1 MLDLDYIEQTAY
13 NIGYDR
19 GLKAGRTQVMREI
32 DEILHR
38 RFSEMGLVLR
48 SAEAEMAKT
57 VRASRNDGDKERSDG
72 YERNNSQNE

>member
-1 MLDLDYIEQTAY
+1 MLDLEYIEQTAY

-19 GLKAGRTQVMREI
+19 GLKAGRTQAMREI

-38 RFSEMGLVLR
+38 RFSEMGLALR

-57 VRASRNDGDKERSDG
+57 EPLVPPKTLYYGEPQTDCSWK
-72 YERNNSQNE
+72 

>member
-1 MLDLDYIEQTAY
+1 MLDLEYIEQTAY

-19 GLKAGRTQVMREI
+19 GLKAGRTQAMREI

-38 RFSEMGLVLR
+38 RFSEMGLALR

-57 VRASRNDGDKERSDG
+57 VRERLNDGDEERSDG
-72 YERNNSQNE
+72 DE